1 MFGSIKDEKKK
12 INTNGIGIGLVLS
25 KLIVEKFD
33 GKIDFISEF
42 QKGTTFF
49 MTFDIE
55 TVNEKDLLSD
65 NILNTEADFKNEII
79 P

>member
-1 MFGSIKDEKKK
+1 
-12 INTNGIGIGLVLS
+12 
-25 KLIVEKFD
+25 
-33 GKIDFISEF
+33 
-42 QKGTTFF
+42 

>member
-1 MFGSIKDEKKK
+1 M
-12 INTNGIGIGLVLS
+12 LS

-33 GKIDFISEF
+33 GKIDFVSEY
-42 QKGTTFF
+42 QKGTTFY

-55 TVNEKDLLSD
+55 IINDKDLSD
-65 NILNTEADFKNEII
+65 NINNTEGDFKNEII

>member
-1 MFGSIKDEKKK
+1 M
-12 INTNGIGIGLVLS
+12 LS

-42 QKGTTFF
+42 KKGTTFF
-49 MTFDIE
+49 ITFDIE
-55 TVNEKDLLSD
+55 LLNEKDILSD
-65 NILNTEADFKNEII
+65 NINNADTELKNDII